1 MNDEENSMHIRHAT
15 LKDANTICENNI
27 RMAYESERINLS
39 KPIAFEAVKTL
50 LADKEK
56 GFYLV
61 AEQENEIIG
70 QLMITYEWSDW
81 RNSTIWWIQSV
92 YVKPSHRKKG
102 VFLSLFN
109 EIKKQAK
116 EHHITL
122 LRLYVHDQNLSAI
135 NVYENI
141 DMKRKSYIIFETT
154 IDGKE

>member
-1 MNDEENSMHIRHAT
+1 MHIRHAT

-27 RMAYESERINLS
+27 RMAYESEHVNLS
-39 KPIAFEAVKTL
+39 RPTVFDAVKTL
-50 LADKEK
+50 LTNKEK

-92 YVKPSHRKKG
+92 YVTPHHRKKG
-102 VFLSLFN
+102 VFLSLYN

-116 EHHITL
+116 EQHITL
-122 LRLYVHDQNLSAI
+122 LRLYVHDQNHSAI